1 MVLGLW
7 CSAHHLLHPKAF
19 VVKIVKTV
27 MAFPVLG
34 TNRSKIVL
42 NFKYILT
49 IWHYSE
55 DWRENLVNFCTT
67 YFFLPQNQGSKYNHW
82 IKSFELPKV
91 HFMHGKMFNIIFYHS
106 KTMLKFRQ
114 SWNDLFKLMFL
125 SENKQMNLT
134 LLLTY
139 YDTSCWLVF
148 VHFLEEIEDTKKTFR
163 N

>member
-1 MVLGLW
+1 MLLDKQIYYILYNILFCWIGSKLYLTWLFFLEDKLKPYKYIKKTGGLVLGLW

-67 YFFLPQNQGSKYNHW
+67 YFFLPQNQGSKYNYW
-82 IKSFELPKV
+82 IKSA
-91 HFMHGKMFNIIFYHS
+91 I
-106 KTMLKFRQ
+106 
-114 SWNDLFKLMFL
+114 
-125 SENKQMNLT
+125 NKQT
-134 LLLTY
+134 
-139 YDTSCWLVF
+139 D
-148 VHFLEEIEDTKKTFR
+148 EIYF
-163 N
+163 